1 MATPTS
7 RPIQLVS
14 TEELYNRWAKVY
26 DSDGNILQAL
36 DDLMIPSLLSKAF
49 DLLFEYLPT
58 GTPITITELGAGT
71 SRNTYKLV
79 TPPLS
84 AHALYPAIIQINAL
98 DLSTSMLDIAQS
110 RLSTVSSP
118 APNIDFYEFDALSP
132 GKFPEAEKLYG
143 QANMVLS
150 TLVLE
155 HLPLDIFFSTV
166 QKLLKESGLLVMS
179 NFAAE
184 MARRSRAG
192 FLDISTNTKV
202 QGESYIYE
210 ISEVVEAAEKVGFEV
225 LGEVSRRGVSEHDVR
240 EGVVGERGV
249 KWVGVECWMGC
260 VMRLRKRGV

>member
-7 RPIQLVS
+7 SRPVQSVS
-14 TEELYNRWAKVY
+14 TAELYNRWAKVY

-49 DLLFEYLPT
+49 DLLFESLPT
-58 GTPITITELGAGT
+58 GTPVTITELGSGT
-71 SRNTYKLV
+71 SRNTHKLL

-84 AHALYPAIIQINAL
+84 AHALYPTITQINAL
-98 DLSTSMLDIAQS
+98 DLSTSMLEIAQS

-118 APNIDFYEFDALSP
+118 VPKVGFYEFDALQPSKSP
-132 GKFPEAEKLYG
+132 EVEKLYG
-143 QANMVLS
+143 KANMVLS

-155 HLPLDIFFSTV
+155 HLPLDVFFKTV
-166 QKLLKESGLLVMS
+166 RRLMKDGGMLVMS

-192 FLDISTNTKV
+192 FLDTETDTKV

-210 ISEVVEAAEKVGFEV
+210 IGEIVEAAGKEGFEV
-225 LGEVSRRGVSEHDVR
+225 LGEVARRGVSEEDVR
-240 EGVVGERGV
+240 GVWGEGRTE
-249 KWVGVECWMGC
+249 W
-260 VMRLRKRGV
+260 